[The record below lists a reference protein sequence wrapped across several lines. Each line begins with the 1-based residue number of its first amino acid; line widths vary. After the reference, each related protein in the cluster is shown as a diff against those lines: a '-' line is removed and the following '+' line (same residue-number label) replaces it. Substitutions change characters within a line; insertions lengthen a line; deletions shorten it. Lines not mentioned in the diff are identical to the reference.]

1 MTITKTESNTYHVE
15 VFYPKELRS
24 ALGVSSA
31 RYRKTF
37 ATLLEAKAVEKH
49 IRDQIKEADR
59 KQSSNQIQ
67 TKGEISFKQF
77 YQEVWWPIYTAGGSG
92 RVRVVPSEETQLNT
106 KNIFKL
112 HLLPMFGNYTLTYL
126 NLHKQFVV
134 EELAVLSEKYANIR
148 TIKAYVRQLFEV
160 AEIMD
165 YIDFNRIEKALR
177 LVGAPKKERLA
188 ERRRLTGGSLT
199 ADELIAWLDAA
210 RSDYEAGELILK
222 DYLLLLLTLHLGD
235 RKSESY
241 GLQWKHIDLTAGTL
255 LIVQT
260 LKKSK
265 KIGPTKGK
273 KETVFPIPTELI
285 QLLTEWKKQ
294 QVTELEQIGID
305 VTREQFVFTYTNFSG
320 GVNQRLHADYLNYR
334 LNTIYKRH
342 VDTLVRVTPH
352 KLRHTFSTL
361 ARQGGASMTLISEAL
376 THSDLSTTKIYVNT
390 PDVVKSEVHDKFAE
404 RIALARKKSMQQ
416 EEKVLKFGTNE

>member
-1 MTITKTESNTYHVE
+1 
-15 VFYPKELRS
+15 
-24 ALGVSSA
+24 
-31 RYRKTF
+31 
-37 ATLLEAKAVEKH
+37 
-49 IRDQIKEADR
+49 
-59 KQSSNQIQ
+59 
-67 TKGEISFKQF
+67 
-77 YQEVWWPIYTAGGSG
+77 
-92 RVRVVPSEETQLNT
+92 
-106 KNIFKL
+106 
-112 HLLPMFGNYTLTYL
+112 MFGNYTLTYL

-265 KIGPTKGK
+265 KIGGNN
-273 KETVFPIPTELI
+273 L
-285 QLLTEWKKQ
+285 
-294 QVTELEQIGID
+294 
-305 VTREQFVFTYTNFSG
+305 
-320 GVNQRLHADYLNYR
+320 
-334 LNTIYKRH
+334 
-342 VDTLVRVTPH
+342 PH
-352 KLRHTFSTL
+352 
-361 ARQGGASMTLISEAL
+361 
-376 THSDLSTTKIYVNT
+376 
-390 PDVVKSEVHDKFAE
+390 
-404 RIALARKKSMQQ
+404 
-416 EEKVLKFGTNE
+416 NEF

>member
-1 MTITKTESNTYHVE
+1 MTITKTDSNTYHLE
-15 VFYPKELRS
+15 VFYPKELRG
-24 ALGVSSA
+24 ALGVNSA

-49 IRDQIKEADR
+49 LKGQIKEAER
-59 KQSSNQIQ
+59 KQSSDQIQ
-67 TKGEISFKQF
+67 KKGDISFEKF

-92 RVRVVPSEETQLNT
+92 RVRVVPSVETQLNT

-112 HLLPMFGNYTLTYL
+112 HLLPMFGKYTLTYL
-126 NLHKQFVV
+126 NVHKQFVV

-165 YIDFNRIEKALR
+165 FIDFNRVEKALR

-188 ERRRLTGGSLT
+188 ERRRMVGGALT
-199 ADELIAWLDAA
+199 AEELIDWLDAA
-210 RSDYEAGELILK
+210 RNDYETGKLILK

-241 GLQWKHIDLTAGTL
+241 GLQWKHVDLTAGTL

-265 KIGPTKGK
+265 KVGPTKGR
-273 KETVFPIPTELI
+273 KETIFHIPNELVP
-285 QLLTEWKKQ
+285 LLTEWKEQ
-294 QVTELEQIGID
+294 QASELAQIGIN
-305 VTREQFVFTYTNFSG
+305 VTREQFLFTYTDFRG
-320 GVNQRLHADYLNYR
+320 GMNQRLHSDYLNYR
-334 LNTIYKRH
+334 LNSIYKRH
-342 VDTLVRVTPH
+342 LDSLVRVTPH

-361 ARQGGASMTLISEAL
+361 ARQGGASLPLISEAL
-376 THSDLSTTKIYVNT
+376 THSDISTTKIYVNT
-390 PDVVKSEVHDKFAE
+390 PDEVQSEVHDKFAQ
-404 RIALARKKSMQQ
+404 RIAQARKNSIQQ
-416 EEKVLKFGTNE
+416 EEKML